1 MRATKRLAF
10 TLVELLVVIA
20 IIGILIGLLLPAINA
35 ARESARRAKCQNNI
49 KQVALAVLSLT
60 ESQSVF
66 PPCATWVG
74 DNPDNPP
81 GGRDNW
87 IIKILPFMDYDGL
100 YNQFNHEKPIS
111 DPSNAD
117 ARSQSLP
124 ELLCPSDVYNSKPF
138 NGTKGQHSAAC
149 GDNWARGN
157 YAANGSLGF
166 LDKTGGTSYPA
177 GGADTKDWNDPRI
190 RGIMGSG
197 TALTP
202 NQVTDGLSHTIL
214 IGEIRAGLTQYD
226 MRGIWAMSGACPSG
240 IWGVASFVGD
250 DYGPNCNVDNLA
262 DDMWNCVQ
270 LESEFGSDTMV
281 TSSEYMSCSDGDW
294 PNWQQTMRS
303 MHPGGA
309 YMALGDG
316 SVHFISDLIECT
328 NDSIDQPS
336 VWAAL
341 FASGDGHILTS
352 DQFDSTP

>member
-1 MRATKRLAF
+1 LAF

-49 KQVALAVLSLT
+49 KQVALAVLTLT

-66 PPCATWVG
+66 PPGATWVG
-74 DNPDNPP
+74 DEPADPA
-81 GGRDNW
+81 GARDNW

-100 YNQFNHEKPIS
+100 YNQFNHEKPTA
-111 DPSNAD
+111 DPSNQD

-138 NGTKGQHSAAC
+138 NGTKGAHSAAL
-149 GDNWARGN
+149 GDNWARCD
-157 YAANGSLGF
+157 YAANGGLGF
-166 LDKTGGTSYPA
+166 LDKGHYNGHQTSYPA
-177 GGADTKDWNDPRI
+177 GGVDSEYWHDPRI

-202 NQVTDGLSHTIL
+202 AQVTDGLSHTIL
-214 IGEIRAGLTQYD
+214 IGEIRAGITQYD
-226 MRGIWAMSGACPSG
+226 MRGIWAMSGACQNG
-240 IWGVASFVGD
+240 IWAVAYFVGD
-250 DYGPNCNVDNLA
+250 DYGPNCNNDNAA
-262 DDMWNCVQ
+262 DDMWNCTQ
-270 LESEFGSDTMV
+270 LQGEFGTDAAV
-281 TSSEYMSCSDGDW
+281 AGSEYMSCSDGDW

-328 NDSIDQPS
+328 NDSIDAPS
-336 VWAAL
+336 VWASL